1 MISSSRCPAVII
13 IVLPVHLCSSF
24 HALLGLGNP
33 TKSPECTML
42 QKEITF
48 SIGKFWFM
56 RASHFMVLPAM
67 ALNFCLN
74 LGLAVTLMPSVMSST
89 QWLTSAS
96 LFSLVPHYQAC
107 QGRTVNCCL
116 PQSCTS
122 LSAFREILK
131 FLRYNLGKCFL
142 LEAFPDSPSL
152 NYPFSHILEK
162 HSTLFSLWD
171 LPHLFTWLKSTN
183 TLKVY
188 WGQQICF
195 SYQELSPIITTAS
208 CSELHWS
215 TSVE

>member
-1 MISSSRCPAVII
+1 
-13 IVLPVHLCSSF
+13 
-24 HALLGLGNP
+24 
-33 TKSPECTML
+33 
-42 QKEITF
+42 
-48 SIGKFWFM
+48 M

-152 NYPFSHILEK
+152 NYPFSHISLQPQEVGSIK
-162 HSTLFSLWD
+162 SGRRWRKKSGERVLFLILFSRPFVPD
-171 LPHLFTWLKSTN
+171 C
-183 TLKVY
+183 V
-188 WGQQICF
+188 G
-195 SYQELSPIITTAS
+195 
-208 CSELHWS
+208 
-215 TSVE
+215 